1 MSLDRRLAIISL
13 IPREPRSITTQE
25 VLDKL
30 NNEMGIESRLRTVQ
44 RDLLELYDVPTLGLR
59 YYEGEE
65 RTRPPQSLDD
75 EDQGGR
81 KPSNQIKRW
90 YISRVVS
97 GLEIPSMDPSA
108 ATVLKLAER
117 YLKGLLPAAVLE
129 NIDLYLK
136 RATAVLEKPGRPR
149 EWLDSVAMVPKALP
163 LLPPKERPEV
173 ANAVFQAIK
182 NNHQLEVSSY
192 TRNSPDTP
200 KDYVINPLGIVL
212 RDSSTYLVW
221 TAVGDPEERL
231 KEFVLH
237 RIVAAKELETMRDI
251 PVGFDLAR
259 FIHDQQGFGYLV
271 KDEPEDIQLVLEVE
285 PTLDFTLSETALSA
299 DQVIEPIDDQRFRVT
314 ATVKNTHQL
323 RAWIREKGTQA
334 TVIAPE
340 FVRKDLLEQYTRL
353 IARYGLP

>member
-65 RTRPPQSLDD
+65 RTRPPQSMDD
-75 EDQGGR
+75 EDKGR
-81 KPSNQIKRW
+81 RPSNQIKRW

-163 LLPPKERPEV
+163 LLPPTQRPEV

-200 KDYVINPLGIVL
+200 KNYVINPLGIVL

-237 RIVAAKELETMRDI
+237 RIVEAKELDTMRDI

-259 FIHDQQGFGYLV
+259 FIHEQQGFGYLV
-271 KDEPEDIQLVLEVE
+271 KGEPEDIKLVLEVE
-285 PTLDFTLSETALSA
+285 PTLRFTLSKTALSA